1 MCECVSVLW
10 CMCACVYVCISLSL
24 SRNLSLF
31 LYCVYVHG
39 AIQPGSFVQIHTR
52 SPTHGKTHTCTS
64 HTDTRSRNTHTH
76 KHRQKTTCNPT
87 TDSVVCAP
95 RLRPLLV
102 TPAPLCA
109 HVLVYW
115 YAIAGCEICDPYS
128 DSSAC
133 CALAP
138 AEP

>member
-1 MCECVSVLW
+1 MCVNVLVCCGVCVRV
-10 CMCACVYVCISLSL
+10 CTCVFLSLSLAISLSFYTVSMSMVPS
-24 SRNLSLF
+24 SRAV
-31 LYCVYVHG
+31 LYKFTHV
-39 AIQPGSFVQIHTR
+39 ARHTER
-52 SPTHGKTHTCTS
+52 HTHAHHTQTHAAG
-64 HTDTRSRNTHTH
+64 THTH
-76 KHRQKTTCNPT
+76 THQQKTTCNPT